1 MIITVDFLEFA
12 VKNCS
17 IDQILK
23 FFNLESVDFC
33 DSGTFNVNY
42 KKSKILRGFFKFG
55 YENDSSI
62 YDVYVSLSGQG
73 CRLLEDYNSP
83 YSFDWYDFLSVLTS
97 RFDVSFRRIDI
108 AIDDYTDILN
118 TSKLWFRYYK
128 KHKFAG
134 ACRKIPLY
142 IEGDSEELIFGS
154 TQSDYLIRIYNK
166 GLERGFKPGEKI
178 INSNTGEIVDHWW
191 RIEQQIRSHKSEQFI
206 NNWLQSGSDKLGDI
220 SCGFI
225 HEFIRFLTRPNDK
238 SNSQRIPVCDWW
250 LDFLNDA
257 KRIKFTSKPGT
268 VYNRHKLESF
278 LNNQVSS
285 SIKTY
290 IHLLGL
296 SPEQLYH
303 HFDNDDIYLNNS
315 QLALLRANAIRIKN
329 NLERMQAVTAEES
342 ELPFD
347 PVLDAQHEFISKL
360 LENDNQYVQLEM
372 SDDNE

>member
-23 FFNLESVDFC
+23 FLNLESVDFC

-42 KKSKILRGFFKFG
+42 KKSKILRGFCKFG
-55 YENDSSI
+55 YDNDVSV

-83 YSFDWYDFLSVLTS
+83 YSFDWYDFLSVLTA

-108 AIDDYTDILN
+108 AIDDYTDTLN
-118 TSKLWFRYYK
+118 TEKLVKYWEAG
-128 KHKFAG
+128 KFAG
-134 ACRKIPLY
+134 ACRSVPDHRRLRSQQLY
-142 IEGDSEELIFGS
+142 FGS
-154 TQSDYLIRIYNK
+154 AQSDYLIRIYNK
-166 GLERGFKPGEKI
+166 GFERGFKPGEKI

-191 RIEQQIRSHKSEQFI
+191 RLEQQIRSHKSEQFI
-206 NNWLQSGSDKLGDI
+206 NKWLQSGSDKLAEI

-250 LDFLNDA
+250 LDFLNNA

-268 VYNRHKLESF
+268 LYNQHKLASF
-278 LNNQVSS
+278 LNNQVASS
-285 SIKTY
+285 LKTY
-290 IHLLGL
+290 IHLFGL
-296 SPEQLYH
+296 SPDELYH
-303 HFDNDDIYLNNS
+303 HFDNDDILLNNS
-315 QLALLRANAIRIKN
+315 QLALLRANAISIKK

-347 PVLDAQHEFISKL
+347 PILDAQHEFISKL

-372 SDDNE
+372 SDKNE